1 MNNKKAVILASG
13 GVDSSTLLKYAENLG
28 YEIYVLSFNY
38 GQRHNIELS
47 FLSEF
52 LKTIKV
58 KEHKTAE
65 IDLRIF
71 GGSALTDNIKVPN
84 YEDLT
89 DSVPITYV
97 PARNTIFLSYAL
109 SYAEVVRAQDIFIG
123 IYSAGYVD
131 YPDCKPEFVAKFNDF
146 TKTAIKQDLCVSAVA
161 PFINFT
167 KTEIV
172 KLGLDL
178 GVDYGK
184 TLSCYNPSVA
194 GEACGKCSS
203 CFFRLKAFAEA
214 GAKDPALYQNVT

>member
-13 GVDSSTLLKYAENLG
+13 GVDSSILLKYAENLG

-123 IYSAGYVD
+123 IYSVGYFD
-131 YPDCKPEFVAKFNDF
+131 YLDCKPEFVAKFNDF
-146 TKTAIKQDLCVSAVA
+146 TKAAIKQDLRVSAVA

-178 GVDYGK
+178 GVDYVK
-184 TLSCYNPSVA
+184 TLSCYNPSVE
-194 GEACGKCSS
+194 GQACGKCSS

-214 GAKDPALYQNVT
+214 AAKDPALYQDVT